1 MITAPKISYSA
12 NGHLALRP
20 PTRVPVG
27 FGHRIV
33 EKLLGHWIDI
43 DYGLDYGKRD
53 VIVYLRSLTL

>member
-1 MITAPKISYSA
+1 MNTAPKISCYL
-12 NGHLALRP
+12 NGHLALWP